1 MATLSEIVAPY
12 PAAPA
17 LTALD
22 VREAAR
28 AVGAP
33 QPFFVVLDDD
43 PTGTQSVSGLPVLT
57 SWAQEDVAWALGGD
71 APAVYVM
78 TNSRSLPPEHADRIT
93 REVVA
98 AATTAAAAMRR
109 RLAFVS
115 RSDSTLRG
123 HFPLEPQLIADLLEE
138 AGQPVDG
145 IILAPA
151 FPEAGRVSVG
161 GIHYTRIGE
170 DFLPS
175 GETEFARDATFGYTA
190 SSLAAWVEEK
200 TRGAIRAD
208 EVLTPDLTELRTR
221 PEALVGL
228 LMSAKDQ
235 QVIAPD
241 IACEQDLLALSLAL
255 IAAEARGRTF
265 VYRVGPPFMRARL
278 GQEVRAPLSAQ
289 EVEALRSPEEGADGR
304 GAAKPEAVGG
314 LVVVGSHV
322 ALTTRQ
328 LERLVADSGAPVLD
342 VEVGKILDPASRD
355 DHLKDLIA
363 QAVELLGQGTLVVR
377 TSRTLVTGIDA
388 EDSLEVS
395 RRVST
400 AVVETVQG
408 IMGRI
413 RPRFVLAKGGITS
426 SDVASRGLGI
436 RRAQCVGPMLPGIVS
451 LWAAQDGPARGVPY
465 IVFPGNVGDEHAL
478 AAVVKVLLGQD

>member
-12 PAAPA
+12 PAAPGI
-17 LTALD
+17 TADD
-22 VREAAR
+22 VRKAAQ

-57 SWAQEDVAWALGGD
+57 SWTEEDFAWAMGGD

-78 TNSRSLPPEHADRIT
+78 TNSRSLSPEQTDRIT
-93 REVVA
+93 REAVA
-98 AATTAAAAMRR
+98 AARAAAGAAQR

-145 IILAPA
+145 IILVPA

-175 GETEFARDATFGYTA
+175 GGTEFARDATFGYTA
-190 SSLAAWVEEK
+190 SGLAAWVEEK
-200 TRGAIRAD
+200 TGGAVRAE

-221 PEALVGL
+221 PEALVEL
-228 LMSAKDQ
+228 LISARDH

-278 GQEVRAPLSAQ
+278 GQDVRAPLTAR
-289 EVEALRSPEEGADGR
+289 EVEAVRLPGGACGQ
-304 GAAKPEAVGG
+304 GAAKPEAAGG

-328 LERLVADSGAPVLD
+328 LERLVADTGAPVLEI
-342 VEVGKILDPASRD
+342 EVGRILDAASRD
-355 DHLKDLIA
+355 DHLE
-363 QAVELLGQGTLVVR
+363 AVIDRAVQLLGQGTVIVR
-377 TSRTLVTGIDA
+377 TSRTLVTGVDA
-388 EDSLEVS
+388 EDSLDVS

-400 AVVETVQG
+400 AVVEAVQS
-408 IMGRI
+408 IMERI

-451 LWAAQDGPARGVPY
+451 LWAAHDGPARGVPY
-465 IVFPGNVGDEHAL
+465 IVFPGNVGDENAL
-478 AAVVKVLLGQD
+478 AAVVGVLLGGN